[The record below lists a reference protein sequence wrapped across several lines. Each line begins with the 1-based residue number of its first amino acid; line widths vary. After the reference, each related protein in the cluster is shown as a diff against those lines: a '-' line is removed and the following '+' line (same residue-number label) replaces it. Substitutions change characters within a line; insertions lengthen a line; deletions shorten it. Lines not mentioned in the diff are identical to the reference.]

1 MLSTKQLQRLE
12 LKIKNM
18 KNTLLLFGILL
29 TTLLSCCKKDDPTLT
44 PLEQLP
50 KATKVGANTAGCLV
64 NGEAF
69 LPKGFFPSGNLIC
82 FYINQLNFSLSISNK
97 ENNIIKG
104 VSIYYSEE
112 TLEIGTKYTLNT
124 RYQTNAKTGEYVIN
138 ETSFP
143 NDDYYSTTPEIK
155 GELVITH
162 HDYDNAIISGT
173 FWFDAV
179 NSSGEKVEV
188 REGRFDMEY

>member
-1 MLSTKQLQRLE
+1 MK
-12 LKIKNM
+12 KII
-18 KNTLLLFGILL
+18 LIIGILL

-69 LPKGFFPSGNLIC
+69 LPKGFSPSGNLIC
-82 FYINQLNFSLSISNK
+82 YYINQETFSLSISDIGNDK
-97 ENNIIKG
+97 TK
-104 VSIYYSEE
+104 SIYIETNNEE
-112 TLEIGTKYTLNT
+112 LEVNKIYNLNML
-124 RYQTNAKTGEYVIN
+124 RSDSNSKFAEYHILKDN
-138 ETSFP
+138 G
-143 NDDYYSTTPEIK
+143 NDELYSTTPEVT

-173 FWFDAV
+173 FWFDAI
-179 NSSGEKVEV
+179 NDIGEKVEV

>member
-1 MLSTKQLQRLE
+1 MK
-12 LKIKNM
+12 KII
-18 KNTLLLFGILL
+18 LIIGILL
-29 TTLLSCCKKDDPTLT
+29 TTLLSCSKKDDPTLT

-50 KATKVGANTAGCLV
+50 PATKTGANTAGCLV

-69 LPKGFFPSGNLIC
+69 LPKGFFPSGNLTC
-82 FYINQLNFSLSISNK
+82 FYINQLNFSLSINNK

-112 TLEIGTKYTLNT
+112 TLEVGTTYTLNT

-138 ETSFP
+138 ESPFP
-143 NDDYYSTTPEIK
+143 NDDYYSTTNEIK
-155 GELVITH
+155 GELVITR

-173 FWFDAV
+173 FWFDAI
-179 NSSGEKVEV
+179 NDIGEKIEV